1 METHTPGTC
10 LPWTAVGVCLPGLR
24 VPLAPGVCTS
34 SPSPSPVPVLWGA
47 CVCLCGLATRLA
59 CWWRAAV
66 CLHTIGGSRHGAG
79 GPTGEMAAY
88 CLLPPTWR
96 SLAGSLAFGRPS
108 VNLRTEQETEQIVLY
123 EDMDVE
129 MSWAWSPGGVRG
141 QET

>member
-1 METHTPGTC
+1 
-10 LPWTAVGVCLPGLR
+10 
-24 VPLAPGVCTS
+24 
-34 SPSPSPVPVLWGA
+34 
-47 CVCLCGLATRLA
+47 
-59 CWWRAAV
+59 
-66 CLHTIGGSRHGAG
+66 
-79 GPTGEMAAY
+79 MAAY